1 MASTAGDPSAEEAL
15 RRGRILS
22 SRLYLDGVPSSKVR
36 HPNPSLSSRFASVG
50 RNNRMPFARRLPW
63 STRRRTTSSSTGS
76 RRSEWA
82 ICHTSHVYPHHIAS
96 RRCSSPPP
104 SDARSCRHPFDSA
117 KWGRVRN
124 FLVDAGLLPNDRIVE
139 PLEASEDDLL
149 VVRTNQLL
157 FTW

>member
-50 RNNRMPFARRLPW
+50 RNNRMPFARRHPW

-76 RRSEWA
+76 RSSE
-82 ICHTSHVYPHHIAS
+82 
-96 RRCSSPPP
+96 
-104 SDARSCRHPFDSA
+104 
-117 KWGRVRN
+117 
-124 FLVDAGLLPNDRIVE
+124 
-139 PLEASEDDLL
+139 
-149 VVRTNQLL
+149 
-157 FTW
+157 